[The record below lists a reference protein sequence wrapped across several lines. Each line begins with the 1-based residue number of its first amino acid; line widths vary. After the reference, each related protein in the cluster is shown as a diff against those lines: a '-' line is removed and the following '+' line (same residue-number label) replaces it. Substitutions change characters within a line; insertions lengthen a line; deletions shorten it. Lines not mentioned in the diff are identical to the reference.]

1 MKQNLLNVSPCA
13 TLATRRNPMKLNL
26 SPYVVEGMIKRSPD
40 EILTDLVPNV
50 DERIIADIDV

>member
-1 MKQNLLNVSPCA
+1 
-13 TLATRRNPMKLNL
+13 MKLNL